1 MEGLG
6 GKYFKFQTAMRILGW
21 NYRGICNAS
30 TIRALEAQIRKTKSD
45 IIFLCETK
53 ANVDHIELKGNIR
66 SFDKEVVE
74 AKGRAKGLCLL
85 WRSDV
90 NVEVIEFNKHL
101 IAAKVSDSVCD

>member
-1 MEGLG
+1 M
-6 GKYFKFQTAMRILGW
+6 
-21 NYRGICNAS
+21 
-30 TIRALEAQIRKTKSD
+30 
-45 IIFLCETK
+45 
-53 ANVDHIELKGNIR
+53 IELKGNIR